1 MNHKTIPWVND
12 KFILMIK
19 QKRMLNVQR
28 ERDQTTINYK
38 IFETNSSFH
47 IKWRATEKFN
57 FSFSR
62 VFC

>member
-1 MNHKTIPWVND
+1 MI